1 MQISRLLDLRWDDY
15 LDTISRNRGLGE
27 SELKGL
33 LDQKFLLSP
42 EVCKQVGLVDE
53 VSSYGEMLDRLK
65 TLGKED
71 RDTEE
76 FARVELIDYVDRPL
90 SSSNIEGEEEK
101 NGAQIAVVYVEGS
114 IIDGMGDD
122 GISVGGKEIAKRIR
136 EVSNDDNFKGL
147 VLRVNSP
154 GGSVSGSDAIL
165 SEITRIKEK
174 GIPVIVSM
182 GAVAASGGYWI
193 SMDSDKIFAGEQ
205 TITGSIGVFGLIPNL
220 KKMAEGFGIHWDVV
234 KTHAS
239 SDIMSV
245 SRAKSDLELEVVQN
259 HVERIYDRFL
269 NLVSENRDLNMTRIR
284 EIAQGR
290 VWMGVDAHEL
300 GLVDELGGLE
310 DAIKF
315 AAQTAGVTEYKVTE
329 FPKVKNSLDLLA
341 DALQVK
347 YNNQRGARVP
357 TSLEI
362 ILKETKFFINQ
373 VRHFNDPRNSYSL
386 LPWYQGRF
394 GF

>member
-1 MQISRLLDLRWDDY
+1 
-15 LDTISRNRGLGE
+15 
-27 SELKGL
+27 
-33 LDQKFLLSP
+33 
-42 EVCKQVGLVDE
+42 
-53 VSSYGEMLDRLK
+53 
-65 TLGKED
+65 
-71 RDTEE
+71 
-76 FARVELIDYVDRPL
+76 
-90 SSSNIEGEEEK
+90 
-101 NGAQIAVVYVEGS
+101 
-114 IIDGMGDD
+114 
-122 GISVGGKEIAKRIR
+122 
-136 EVSNDDNFKGL
+136 
-147 VLRVNSP
+147 
-154 GGSVSGSDAIL
+154 
-165 SEITRIKEK
+165 
-174 GIPVIVSM
+174 M

-329 FPKVKNSLDLLA
+329 FPKVKNSFDLLA

-362 ILKETKFFINQ
+362 ILKQTKFFINQ

>member
-1 MQISRLLDLRWDDY
+1 M
-15 LDTISRNRGLGE
+15 
-27 SELKGL
+27 
-33 LDQKFLLSP
+33 DQ
-42 EVCKQVGLVDE
+42 
-53 VSSYGEMLDRLK
+53 VSSYSEMLDRLK

-76 FARVELIDYVDRPL
+76 FARVKLIDYLDRPL
-90 SSSNIEGEEEK
+90 SSSDIEGKEENK
-101 NGAQIAVVYVEGS
+101 GAQIAVVYVEGA
-114 IIDGMGDD
+114 IMDGMGDD
-122 GISVGGKEIAKRIR
+122 GISVGGGEIAKRIR
-136 EVSNDDNFKGL
+136 EVSKDDSFKGL

-154 GGSVSGSDAIL
+154 GGSVSGADAIL

-174 GIPVIVSM
+174 GMPVIVSM

-234 KTHAS
+234 KTHTSA
-239 SDIMSV
+239 DIMSV

-269 NLVSENRDLNMTRIR
+269 NLVSENRDLNVTRIS

-315 AAQTAGVTEYKVTE
+315 AAETAGVTEYKVEE
-329 FPKVKNSLDLLA
+329 FPKVKNSFDLLE
-341 DALQVK
+341 DVLQVK
-347 YNNQRGARVP
+347 YNNQRIARVS
-357 TSLEI
+357 TSWEDI
-362 ILKETKFFINQ
+362 IEKITFFINQ
-373 VRHFNDPRNSYSL
+373 VRQFNDPRNSYSL
-386 LPWYQGRF
+386 LPWYRGRF

>member
-1 MQISRLLDLRWDDY
+1 
-15 LDTISRNRGLGE
+15 
-27 SELKGL
+27 
-33 LDQKFLLSP
+33 
-42 EVCKQVGLVDE
+42 
-53 VSSYGEMLDRLK
+53 
-65 TLGKED
+65 
-71 RDTEE
+71 
-76 FARVELIDYVDRPL
+76 
-90 SSSNIEGEEEK
+90 
-101 NGAQIAVVYVEGS
+101 VVYVEGA

-182 GAVAASGGYWI
+182 GAVAASGGNWI

-239 SDIMSV
+239 ADIMSV

-269 NLVSENRDLNMTRIR
+269 NLVSENRDLNVTRIS

-290 VWMGVDAHEL
+290 VWMGVDAYEL
-300 GLVDELGGLE
+300 GLVDE
-310 DAIKF
+310 F
-315 AAQTAGVTEYKVTE
+315 
-329 FPKVKNSLDLLA
+329 NC
-341 DALQVK
+341 
-347 YNNQRGARVP
+347 
-357 TSLEI
+357 
-362 ILKETKFFINQ
+362 ILKTT
-373 VRHFNDPRNSYSL
+373 
-386 LPWYQGRF
+386 
-394 GF
+394 